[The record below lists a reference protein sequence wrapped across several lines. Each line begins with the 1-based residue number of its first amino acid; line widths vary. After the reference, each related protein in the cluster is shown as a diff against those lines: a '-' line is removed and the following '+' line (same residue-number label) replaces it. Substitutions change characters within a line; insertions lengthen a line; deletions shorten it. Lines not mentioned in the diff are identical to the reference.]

1 MICFFVFLFFWFPF
15 SVLCWKNDI
24 RIKGSHSKKKEAKRQ
39 TDRQTEGQTETDRH
53 RQTETDN
60 QRERERHEHS
70 HSVMHTQVSGFKIS
84 AVSVFRNSA
93 WLPLSGGSQV
103 GRALFLDGL
112 SHRSLHW
119 FRHQNK

>member
-39 TDRQTEGQTETDRH
+39 TEGQTETDRH

-60 QRERERHEHS
+60 QRERERGMNIHI
-70 HSVMHTQVSGFKIS
+70 VSCTHKFLAS
-84 AVSVFRNSA
+84 RF
-93 WLPLSGGSQV
+93 Q
-103 GRALFLDGL
+103 LFLSSGIQ
-112 SHRSLHW
+112 HG
-119 FRHQNK
+119 FR